1 MFIFLDT
8 EFSNFATKDL
18 ISIGL
23 VSEDETFEFYHVLN
37 DFPLKNCSDFVKE
50 NILDKIDFIQDGISY
65 DQLTINLIN
74 ALNKLSANELVFVA
88 DYSGDFDLL
97 IKIFDRANLLNLSLN
112 KRKSFSLLSNALHYC
127 SIERGIF
134 NIKVMDKASQVF
146 VLEASNYL
154 SQNPKMQHHALFDA
168 KSNLFGWKAA
178 LKFLK
183 NS

>member
-97 IKIFDRANLLNLSLN
+97 IKIFDRANLLNISLN
-112 KRKSFSLLSNALHYC
+112 KRKSFSLLYNALHYC

-134 NIKVMDKASQVF
+134 NVKLIDKASQVF
-146 VLEASNYL
+146 ILEASNYL

>member
-97 IKIFDRANLLNLSLN
+97 D
-112 KRKSFSLLSNALHYC
+112 RKS
-127 SIERGIF
+127 
-134 NIKVMDKASQVF
+134 VV
-146 VLEASNYL
+146 
-154 SQNPKMQHHALFDA
+154 
-168 KSNLFGWKAA
+168 
-178 LKFLK
+178 
-183 NS
+183 

>member
-1 MFIFLDT
+1 M
-8 EFSNFATKDL
+8 
-18 ISIGL
+18 
-23 VSEDETFEFYHVLN
+23 
-37 DFPLKNCSDFVKE
+37 
-50 NILDKIDFIQDGISY
+50 
-65 DQLTINLIN
+65 
-74 ALNKLSANELVFVA
+74 
-88 DYSGDFDLL
+88 
-97 IKIFDRANLLNLSLN
+97 
-112 KRKSFSLLSNALHYC
+112 HYC

-134 NIKVMDKASQVF
+134 NVKVMDKASQVF